1 MSFQRT
7 GDTSVGLEGV
17 ASSGRV
23 GPKFRSVVVA
33 VVCGLVAVGMTGCSR
48 NEGAGETTT
57 TGPPPPT
64 STAPTTGPPGTTAT
78 TLSPDQVAQLSDED
92 QIRYV
97 LDTYWSE
104 WLLLGQHLDLNRQSF
119 FSLLTGDFLAGVTKT
134 VADTIAQ
141 GRTWRLPAVNPRFA
155 HRVERLTLY
164 GDAMAAAYECV
175 VDDLVVSS
183 VKDGTVVNDATRT
196 NLYLTTLT
204 KASGRWQ
211 ITKGE
216 TVDLKE
222 GEQPC
227 ATP

>member
-7 GDTSVGLEGV
+7 GDTSVGLERV
-17 ASSGRV
+17 APAGRV
-23 GPKFRSVVVA
+23 GPKLRSVVIAVA
-33 VVCGLVAVGMTGCSR
+33 CGVLALGLTGCPR
-48 NEGAGETTT
+48 NEVADGPTTT
-57 TGPPPPT
+57 RPPQST
-64 STAPTTGPPGTTAT
+64 STSTTAPTGTTAS
-78 TLSPDQVAQLSDED
+78 TLSPEQVAQLSDED

-104 WLLLGQHLDLNRQSF
+104 LILIGQHPDLNRESF
-119 FSLLTGDFLAGVTKT
+119 FSLLTGDFLSAETKR
-134 VADTIAQ
+134 VSDVIALGQ
-141 GRTWRLPAVNPRFA
+141 AWRLPTVNPRSA
-155 HRVERLTLY
+155 NRIVRLTLY

-175 VDDLVVSS
+175 VDDAVAYS
-183 VKDGTVVNDATRT
+183 VKDGTVVNSATRT
-196 NLYLTTLT
+196 YLYLTTLT